1 MYNKLTGEE
10 AQTGVVTAVKRR
22 RAAHGED
29 EAVAPDL
36 EETRIVR
43 QGTGGDTA
51 MRRWWQGE
59 VQ

>member
-22 RAAHGED
+22 RGARGED

-43 QGTGGDTA
+43 QGTCGDTA